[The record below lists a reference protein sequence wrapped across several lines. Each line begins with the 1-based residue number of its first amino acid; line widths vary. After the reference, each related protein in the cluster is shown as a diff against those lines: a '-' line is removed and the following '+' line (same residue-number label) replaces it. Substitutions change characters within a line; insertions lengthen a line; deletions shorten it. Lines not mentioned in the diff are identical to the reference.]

1 MNTFKT
7 FLGAVSLAGFFLPVV
22 AAQADMFGSDKENW
36 DRVFV
41 ELKKINTR
49 LVESLDNQMKSL
61 QTSQANVQSQINTV
75 KDALTELR
83 GMMEQSEAR
92 MSGKV
97 GKIEGKVLELDGKL
111 KYELD
116 DLKKNQRES
125 SAVLRGE
132 MLALLEKLKQNLAM
146 DLENMAKINQK
157 SNEGLARS
165 TGESLTAIVAAI
177 NNFQTS
183 VSSNI
188 AASQATSASGFANID
203 ANNKKMIE
211 ILSRALQENQAVS
224 VKTDALAKNLQ
235 DVNANIGL
243 TRETIAKLKEIM
255 GVKLDNIGKDH
266 VAVQAQFDQNLKTLD
281 LLSQNLRVADEKS
294 GKLAE
299 GLRVLQ
305 TQNANLGTALT
316 SLNDQ
321 VGQVRGASQ
330 ATNEKFNKLIDS
342 SREIA
347 VHSSQIEAKLDQS
360 MQKTEPGLANIDLA
374 NEKLGKLIE
383 ILKTMALEQGK
394 MEQNAR
400 GQQERIDQIVKSQA
414 EMAEMIEELRKKSNS
429 SHEVKKAPEK
439 REKKAPSAP
448 QEKAPRKAPA
458 ER

>member
-7 FLGAVSLAGFFLPVV
+7 FLGAVSLAGFFLPV
-22 AAQADMFGSDKENW
+22 AGAQADMFGSDKENW
-36 DRVFV
+36 DKVFL

-125 SAVLRGE
+125 AGALRGE
-132 MLALLEKLKQNLAM
+132 MLALLEKMKQNMALDM
-146 DLENMAKINQK
+146 ENMARINQK
-157 SNEGLARS
+157 SNESSQA
-165 TGESLTAIVAAI
+165 AIV
-177 NNFQTS
+177 T
-183 VSSNI
+183 
-188 AASQATSASGFANID
+188 GFANID
-203 ANNKKMIE
+203 ASNKKMID
-211 ILSRALQENQAVS
+211 ILAKALQENQSVS
-224 VKTDALAKNLQ
+224 GKTDALAKNMQELKA
-235 DVNANIGL
+235 DIGL
-243 TRETIAKLKEIM
+243 VRGTIAKLNEIM

-266 VAVQAQFDQNLKTLD
+266 GAVQDRLDQNLKTLD
-281 LLSQNLRVADEKS
+281 LLNQNLRVADEKS

-299 GLRVLQ
+299 GLKALQ

-321 VGQVRGASQ
+321 MGQVRAASQ

-347 VHSSQIEAKLDQS
+347 GHSSQIEAKLDQS
-360 MQKTEPGLANIDLA
+360 MQKTEPGLVNIDLA

-383 ILKTMALEQGK
+383 ILKAMALEQGK

-400 GQQERIDQIVKSQA
+400 SQQERIDQIVKSQA
-414 EMAEMIEELRKKSNS
+414 EMAEMIEDLRKKTNS

-439 REKKAPSAP
+439 REKKAPSAT

-458 ER
+458 EH